1 MAVTSAC
8 RHKGNVMAEDNA
20 LEKRERDSVVE
31 QNGSQQPR
39 LIEVTTFI
47 REDQA
52 LALEIIQN
60 AERLRRGEVCS
71 QAELFQE
78 ALDLL
83 INASLIPIRLGTNR
97 PIKKND

>member
-1 MAVTSAC
+1 
-8 RHKGNVMAEDNA
+8 MAEDNA

-60 AERLRRGEVCS
+60 AERLRRGEICS

-78 ALDLL
+78 ALDML